1 MTSRSPRRAAAL
13 ALFLL
18 SVACRS
24 AEARAQEAEAPPT
37 ATAGLVELVER
48 YRTDR
53 GDLRGFYAVDP
64 SPTRAARLAALDA
77 GTRASLLALPY
88 EELDAAARIDWHLL
102 RTELEYADALRA
114 RRAAQLAAAADALPF
129 AEAIRDLEEA
139 RWRLEPVEPRAAART
154 LTEIAEAAREV
165 KGRLR
170 PSEAEGEAAEDALS
184 LSASEAL
191 RVAGWVQS
199 LRRALD
205 TWYRHFDAFE
215 PGFAWWCEEP
225 VSEARE
231 ALDALVKALREELA
245 GQKGEDD
252 DPLVGDPIGREA
264 LLADLAHEWLAFTPE
279 ELIAVGEAE
288 FAWCEARLLEA
299 SRELGHG
306 DDWRAA
312 LAAVKELHV
321 EPGEQDALVAAQA
334 REMIAWLKE
343 RDLVTIP
350 ELCEETWR
358 VRMIDERTQR
368 TLPFAAYGG
377 QEMLV
382 AFPTRA
388 MDHEAKLMSLRGNN
402 EHFTRCVTPHELIPG
417 HHLQGFQAR
426 RFATHRALFR
436 TPFLVEGWALHW
448 ERLEWDLGWP
458 RGPED
463 RVGMLFWRMHRAARI
478 LVSLRFH
485 LGEMSPQE
493 MIDFLVERVGHE
505 VSGATS
511 EVRRYIG
518 GGYSPLYQCGYM
530 IGGLQLGALHEELV
544 GAGLMSQ
551 REFHD
556 GVLRQNAIPIEL
568 VRAALRGELLP
579 REARPSWRPELRTR

>member
-1 MTSRSPRRAAAL
+1 MLDLLPHRTAAL
-13 ALFLL
+13 ALLL
-18 SVACRS
+18 APLACRT
-24 AEARAQEAEAPPT
+24 AEARPRSEPALGPARQDLA
-37 ATAGLVELVER
+37 ELVER
-48 YRTDR
+48 YRADR
-53 GDLRGFYAVDP
+53 DDLRRFHSVDP
-64 SPTRAARLAALDA
+64 SPTRAARLAQLDIR
-77 GTRASLLALPY
+77 TRAGLEALPY
-88 EELDAAARIDWHLL
+88 EELSVAARIDWHLL
-102 RTELEYADALRA
+102 RTELEYAEALRDREAA
-114 RRAAQLAAAADALPF
+114 RLEATAELLPF
-129 AEAIRDLEEA
+129 AEAIRGLEEG
-139 RWRLEPVEPRAAART
+139 RWQLEPVEPRAAARF
-154 LTEIAEAAREV
+154 LADIAEQASEV
-165 KGRLR
+165 EERLR
-170 PSEAEGEAAEDALS
+170 STEAEGDAPEDALV
-184 LSASEAL
+184 LSPSDAL
-191 RVAGWVQS
+191 RVAGWVRS
-199 LRRALD
+199 LRRTLD

-215 PGFAWWCEEP
+215 PGFSWWCEAP
-225 VSEARE
+225 VEEARE
-231 ALDALVKALREELA
+231 ALDGLTKALREELA

-252 DPLVGDPIGREA
+252 DPLVGDPIGRDG
-264 LLADLAHEWLAFTPE
+264 LLTDLAHEWLAFTPE

-299 SRELGHG
+299 SRELGH
-306 DDWRAA
+306 DEDWRAA

-334 REMIAWLKE
+334 REMITWLKE

-350 ELCEETWR
+350 PLCEETWR

-368 TLPFAAYGG
+368 TLPFAAYSS

-382 AFPTRA
+382 AFPTRV
-388 MDHEAKLMSLRGNN
+388 MDHEDKLMSLRGNN

-426 RFATHRALFR
+426 RFATHRSLFR

-463 RVGMLFWRMHRAARI
+463 RIGMLFWRMHRAARI

-530 IGGLQLGALHEELV
+530 VGGLQLGALHEELV
-544 GAGLMSQ
+544 GSGRMSQ

-556 GVLRQNAIPIEL
+556 AVLHQNSIPIEL
-568 VRAALRGELLP
+568 VRAALLEEPLP
-579 REARPSWRPELRTR
+579 REARPAWRPVLRTR